1 MAAVNPRRLA
11 AIGNYQLSQV
21 VLGEGSY
28 SKVVQAHHVILNKK
42 VALKVMTIFQIQE
55 PYVKKNLLREA
66 TILSRLNHPRVVPLL
81 EVCSSK
87 DFFCLALGVSPGGT
101 LHDLVGSHPGGR
113 LEEEEARL
121 YFLQLVEGLRYIHG
135 EGIIHRDLKL
145 ENIFLNKEK
154 TDVVIGDFGLSN
166 FWDPEGKLGTRCG
179 SAEYAAPEMLDKN
192 VEYKQSVDVWSLGI
206 MLYAMLSGQ
215 LPFQAARG
223 ENINELIHV
232 INIGLT
238 KQNMDCLG
246 QVSIES
252 KLLITHLLVVD
263 QDLRIDLTEVS
274 KHTWLSKLAVAH
286 MDTAQSF
293 TLSSCMQME
302 VAKMVQEKLKLH
314 HITPN
319 QILSYVMSAKGKFGK
334 TAGCFNLHARDLV
347 ISSKSGFKKIR
358 VVKLRSPVLAN
369 TDQIGP
375 AEPTHPVMT
384 LQKKPSHRMR
394 RRNHAQPSS
403 SSSTPGRKAVF
414 ALDRKLS
421 QDEENT
427 LDDGAEEVK
436 RESVKSAKNWRRS
449 IMTVTGQRIARLK
462 RVDFD
467 VEQEEA
473 VRTLF

>member
-1 MAAVNPRRLA
+1 MAAAVNPRRLA

-28 SKVVQAHHVILNKK
+28 SKVVLANHVVLNKK
-42 VALKVMTIFQIQE
+42 VALKVMTISQIQE
-55 PYVKKNLLREA
+55 PYVKKNLSREA

-87 DFFCLALGVSPGGT
+87 DFCLALGISPGGT
-101 LHDLVGSHPGGR
+101 LHDLVESHPGGR

-166 FWDPEGKLGTRCG
+166 FWHPEGKLGTRCG
-179 SAEYAAPEMLDKN
+179 SAEYAAPEMFDKN
-192 VEYKQSVDVWSLGI
+192 VEYNQSVDVWSLGI

-314 HITPN
+314 HMTPI

-334 TAGCFNLHARDLV
+334 TAGCFNLLARDLV
-347 ISSKSGFKKIR
+347 ISSKSGFKKVR
-358 VVKLRSPVLAN
+358 VLKLRSPV
-369 TDQIGP
+369 QIGP
-375 AEPTHPVMT
+375 AELVDVAEAVEEGAPVQEVRRSGRVRRKNVKYNPDTWDLDT
-384 LQKKPSHRMR
+384 LYELNQ
-394 RRNHAQPSS
+394 
-403 SSSTPGRKAVF
+403 
-414 ALDRKLS
+414 
-421 QDEENT
+421 EEGNT

-449 IMTVTGQRIARLK
+449 IMPVTGQRIARLK

-473 VRTLF
+473 VRTLFSDMQI